1 MAYRIFWCSELK
13 ALKAARITNNNA
25 VQISRCF
32 LAVGKKATGQV
43 PPIPREM
50 KAGTPTGTRRFSA
63 YLSARTSQDCGSST
77 AQSP

>member
-43 PPIPREM
+43 PPIPRVDEGRHPHWHP
-50 KAGTPTGTRRFSA
+50 AIQCLP
-63 YLSARTSQDCGSST
+63 
-77 AQSP
+77 